1 MNKQTADIVSK
12 LLDETY
18 TIQEKRH
25 CYKVSK
31 SGTSDDDYDI
41 RITPADFWTSIGSI
55 DTFGKIIEAT
65 NTSGLFRVK
74 DGMPVL
80 IIF

>member
-18 TIQEKRH
+18 TIKEKRH

-31 SGTSDDDYDI
+31 SGASDEDYDI

-55 DTFGKIIEAT
+55 AEFGSIIEST
-65 NTSGLFRVK
+65 NTAGIVRVK
-74 DGMPVL
+74 EGMPVL